1 MSSPPEDEP
10 INDESIGEEQSAAGI
25 FEDITVIDDE
35 GNLFGRLNVID
46 ALAIFLVFAVV
57 VAGIAVVGVLPSGGE
72 PETQYATVDLGTQP
86 DYIIDRLSAGDV
98 MATDG
103 QNITVTDT
111 YATPAIGES
120 NSTTLHARVELEGV
134 RQENQF
140 GDPQF
145 VFGGEPIRPGDEL
158 TLESTEYIVDG
169 ELTTIEPDGTELAVE
184 TTAVLTEAT
193 VPALTA
199 DAITEGDTFR
209 VGPYTLAT
217 IQHVQPYPIGD
228 DRYRVQLGVDLKTLQ
243 TDSRPQ
249 FAGQPVTLGSDIPLR
264 FDTYALTGT
273 VIERGTTTPR
283 GETDST
289 TTILKLE
296 NIDPDVAD
304 GLAVNMTETERGETL
319 ATVQAVSTQPAEV
332 VLESED
338 GNIYGRDHPVNKDVR
353 LRVELRTRQTAS
365 GIRFHGTSLREGDR
379 VRLNLEDI
387 AVSGTVTRLN
397 SS

>member
-1 MSSPPEDEP
+1 MTAEDDP
-10 INDESIGEEQSAAGI
+10 INDEPVADDQLADGL
-25 FEDITVIDDE
+25 FEDISVIDDE
-35 GNLFGRLNVID
+35 GNLFGRINVID
-46 ALAIFLVFAVV
+46 ALAILLVFAVV
-57 VAGIAVVGVLPSGGE
+57 VAGIAVVGVGFSGGE
-72 PETQYATVDLGTQP
+72 PETRYATVDLGTQP

-98 MATDG
+98 MAIDG

-111 YATPAIGES
+111 YATPTAGASS
-120 NSTTLHARVELEGV
+120 NTTLYARVELEGV
-134 RQENQF
+134 RQEGQF

-145 VFGGEPIRPGDEL
+145 VFGGEPIRPGDQL
-158 TLESTEYIVDG
+158 TLESTDYIVDG
-169 ELTTIEPDGTELAVE
+169 ELTTVEPEGTELAVE
-184 TTAVLTEAT
+184 TTAVLTETT

-209 VGPYTLAT
+209 VGTYTLAT
-217 IQHVQPYPIGD
+217 IRHVQPYPIGD
-228 DRYRVQLGVDLKTLQ
+228 DRYRVQVGVDLKTLQ
-243 TDSRPQ
+243 IDSRPE
-249 FAGQPVTLGSDIPLR
+249 FAGQPVTLSSNIPMR
-264 FDTYALTGT
+264 FDTYALTGN

-289 TTILKLE
+289 TAILKLE

-304 GLAVNMTETERGETL
+304 GLAANMTETERGETL

-365 GIRFHGTSLREGDR
+365 GIRFHGTSLREGER